1 MSVDTPVF
9 DGNCLFLKMF
19 EWSEIRSDLKENV
32 MLRQLTLIMLMFKY
46 YTLT

>member
-19 EWSEIRSDLKENV
+19 EWSEIRSDLKGKCYAPSVNPDHVNV
-32 MLRQLTLIMLMFKY
+32 
-46 YTLT
+46 